1 MRPITG
7 QDIID
12 FYDGRYDLLVIK
24 AKTFAHL
31 DESDVDTTAFSHEYG
46 ITEDGEEVQILLR
59 RSAIDEQ
66 EWFPDCLD
74 GNGDLIPAVAAEMA
88 YLVNSDCIQPGRAMA
103 AIELGQ
109 QWTEASRKADELALA
124 RAKKVAE
131 FVAWCGGNQS
141 HAARVLGLDQS
152 TVNKLVKK
160 ASLV

>member
-12 FYDGRYDLLVIK
+12 FHNSQYDLLVIQDND
-24 AKTFAHL
+24 FAHL
-31 DESDVDTTAFSHEYG
+31 DESDVEANAFSHDYV
-46 ITEDGEEVQILLR
+46 TTDDGDEVQIILR
-59 RSAIDEQ
+59 RSSIDEQ

-74 GNGDLIPAVAAEMA
+74 GNGDLIPSVADEMA
-88 YLVNSDCIQPGRAMA
+88 ELVNSDSIQPARAMA

-109 QWTEASRKADELALA
+109 QWAEASKKADELALA

-160 ASLV
+160 AKAE